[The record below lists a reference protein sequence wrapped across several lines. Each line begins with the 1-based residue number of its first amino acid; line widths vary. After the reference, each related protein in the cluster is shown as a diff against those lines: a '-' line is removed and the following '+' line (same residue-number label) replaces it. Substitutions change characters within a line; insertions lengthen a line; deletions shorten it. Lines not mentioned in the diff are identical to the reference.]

1 MVAPGQR
8 YVPTVAA
15 ASSRGAYL
23 VLGSQRG
30 VGVAYLEQLQT
41 VGVITRPGGLQY
53 CRPQLCPRA
62 LRSSPKSCNLQKYLC
77 GLWNLTWCLQIWFV
91 LITDTG
97 PQSMFLCT
105 CEKLDF
111 LLCDNFIIMNPGN
124 LLNWEHACPILN
136 ERAAHAITFSET
148 IAPWAYFEG
157 FRAEKEG
164 QEGAIFGGKL
174 RCLLTWRQTRPD

>member
-30 VGVAYLEQLQT
+30 GGGGGGEGVAYLEQLQT

-77 GLWNLTWCLQIWFV
+77 GLWKLT
-91 LITDTG
+91 
-97 PQSMFLCT
+97 
-105 CEKLDF
+105 
-111 LLCDNFIIMNPGN
+111 
-124 LLNWEHACPILN
+124 
-136 ERAAHAITFSET
+136 
-148 IAPWAYFEG
+148 
-157 FRAEKEG
+157 
-164 QEGAIFGGKL
+164 
-174 RCLLTWRQTRPD
+174 